1 MRANTKRPLLAAACL
16 VAGIAICAAVLAW
29 HEWSLARALASHD
42 LHGARAALRATETQF
57 AREITQRGET
67 IARNQAVTAYI
78 GQALDNTL
86 PGIEPDYTSVVDL
99 LEERRT
105 QMGLAMVAMLDGEGR
120 VLATTDRLSGVREYG
135 GMPAFINAKRGQRPE
150 HGLLVDGDRATRVV
164 VMPLAS
170 YGFSDVFLMLGEA
183 LTPTF
188 TQTVVETSGS
198 ATGLDVLLLASDA
211 AGTRTLVSSLPASTN
226 GTVGTN
232 WSTLRV
238 SGEQGKSIQL
248 AAGDSRLATS
258 VPMLGSTEAYAVLL
272 VPAGGDAQVRDAARW
287 PVLAGVVLAL
297 LSLALA
303 IWWVMRR
310 IFAPLDEVLRV
321 AEYAADTGDLHL
333 RMPEIGIPQMK
344 RLAAAFNRICVR
356 ASISARD

>member
-1 MRANTKRPLLAAACL
+1 MRTNSKRPLIAAACL

-42 LHGARAALRATETQF
+42 LQGARAALRATEAQF
-57 AREITQRGET
+57 ARELTQRGET
-67 IARNQAVTAYI
+67 IARNQAVTGYI

-120 VLATTDRLSGVREYG
+120 VLATTDRLSGVRDHG
-135 GMPAFINAKRGQRPE
+135 GMPAFLAAKRRQTPE
-150 HGLLVDGDRATRVV
+150 HGLLVEGDRATRVV

-188 TQTVVETSGS
+188 TQTVLETSGK

-211 AGTRTLVSSLPASTN
+211 TGTRSLVSSLPAESN
-226 GTVGTN
+226 GNLVAQWTVLRASDEDGATVELA
-232 WSTLRV
+232 SGDRRRATTLPM
-238 SGEQGKSIQL
+238 SGNAQ
-248 AAGDSRLATS
+248 
-258 VPMLGSTEAYAVLL
+258 AYAVLL
-272 VPAGGDAQVRDAARW
+272 VPANGDAQVRDAARW
-287 PVLAGVVLAL
+287 PVIAGALLAL
-297 LSLALA
+297 LALALA

-310 IFAPLDEVLRV
+310 IFVPLDDVLRV

-333 RMPEIGIPQMK
+333 RMQDIGIPQMK
-344 RLAAAFNRICVR
+344 RLSAAFNRICAR

>member
-1 MRANTKRPLLAAACL
+1 MRTNRKRPLLVAACL
-16 VAGIAICAAVLAW
+16 LAGIAICAAILAW

-42 LHGARAALRATETQF
+42 LQGARAALRATETQF

-67 IARNQAVTAYI
+67 IARNQAVTGYI

-105 QMGLAMVAMLDGEGR
+105 QMGLAMVAMLDGQGR

-135 GMPAFINAKRGQRPE
+135 AMPAFVAAKRRQMPE
-150 HGLLVDGDRATRVV
+150 HGLFVEDDRAIRVV

-188 TQTVVETSGS
+188 TQTVIETSGK

-211 AGTRTLVSSLPASTN
+211 AGTRSLVSSLPAQAN
-226 GTVGTN
+226 GN
-232 WSTLRV
+232 
-238 SGEQGKSIQL
+238 L
-248 AAGDSRLATS
+248 AAQWAALRASGDGGASIELVPGDRRLATS
-258 VPMLGSTEAYAVLL
+258 LPMSGTAQVYAVLL
-272 VPAGGDAQVRDAARW
+272 VPANGDAQVRDAARW
-287 PVLAGVVLAL
+287 PVLAGALLAL
-297 LSLALA
+297 LALALA

-310 IFAPLDEVLRV
+310 IFIPLDDVLRV

-333 RMPEIGIPQMK
+333 RMQDIGIPQMK
-344 RLAAAFNRICVR
+344 RLSAAFNRICAR
-356 ASISARD
+356 ASITARD

>member
-1 MRANTKRPLLAAACL
+1 MRTHTKRPLLAAACL
-16 VAGIAICAAVLAW
+16 VAGIVICATILAW

-42 LHGARAALRATETQF
+42 LHGARAALRATEAQF

-67 IARNQAVTAYI
+67 IARNQAVTGYI

-120 VLATTDRLSGVREYG
+120 VLATTDRLSGVREYS
-135 GMPAFINAKRGQRPE
+135 GMPAFRAAKRGQTPE
-150 HGLLVDGDRATRVV
+150 TGLLVDGDRATRVV

-188 TQTVVETSGS
+188 TQTVIETSGS

-211 AGTRTLVSSLPASTN
+211 AGTRALVSSLPAPAN
-226 GTVGTN
+226 GNLVAY
-232 WSTLRV
+232 WSTLRASGADGKAIELA
-238 SGEQGKSIQL
+238 SGER
-248 AAGDSRLATS
+248 RLATS
-258 VPMLGSTEAYAVLL
+258 LSMLGSTQVYAVLL

-287 PVLAGVVLAL
+287 PLLTGAL
-297 LSLALA
+297 LAILALA
-303 IWWVMRR
+303 LVIWWVMRR
-310 IFAPLDEVLRV
+310 IFVPLDDVLRV

-333 RMPEIGIPQMK
+333 RMQDIGIPQMK
-344 RLAAAFNRICVR
+344 RLSAAFNRICAR
-356 ASISARD
+356 ASVTARD